1 MQVMNIGVIVK
12 NNYGDTFPVALTPN
26 MVGVIQNLLIQIPE
40 MQSNIVR
47 PDGMKAAKAQPS
59 IPIIP
64 RNVDFNWAEAYKPL
78 PPEEEKVLMENIVE
92 RYRVLDLEAIAESEK
107 VAKDAG
113 VPLKTDKPALLT
125 NPENPFNLEL
135 EAEGRSNV
143 VTDINGNPVPIEE
156 GGEMDSGEFVE
167 QVKDTLDKVKNE
179 EGDAQNDS
187 LEEQA
192 EIGDSKKDVTVTPD
206 TLGIGAGAEKP
217 GG

>member
-47 PDGMKAAKAQPS
+47 PDGMKAAKSQPS

-92 RYRVLDLEAIAESEK
+92 RYRVLDLEAIADAEK
-107 VAKDAG
+107 TAKEAG
-113 VPLKTDKPALLT
+113 VPLETDKPALLT
-125 NPENPFNLEL
+125 DPENPFNLEL
-135 EAEGRSNV
+135 EGKGRSNV
-143 VTDINGNPVPIEE
+143 VTDINGNPVPIEQPDDPIESEGAAEQPKPVDKPE
-156 GGEMDSGEFVE
+156 GGD
-167 QVKDTLDKVKNE
+167 D
-179 EGDAQNDS
+179 QNDS
-187 LEEQA
+187 LEERA
-192 EIGDSKKDVTVTPD
+192 EISETNKDVTVTPD
-206 TLGIGAGAEKP
+206 TLGIGAGAETP
-217 GG
+217 GN